1 MANPLAYPLCRQTV
15 TVYRPGLRR
24 VLEGCFYR
32 YEDALTEGELGPR
45 LERKFL
51 LIRPGAADIRP
62 GDRVYD
68 GVGPENVDWE
78 RFIPVQEAGLSQVE
92 YATPWRLDG
101 EITHWEAG
109 RK

>member
-1 MANPLAYPLCRQTV
+1 MVYPMCRQTV
-15 TVYRPGLRR
+15 TLYRNTEKGVLRR
-24 VLEGCFYR
+24 VISGCFYR
-32 YEDALTEGELGPR
+32 WEDK
-45 LERKFL
+45 LENAMFTRKFL
-51 LIRPGAADIRP
+51 LIQPGQEEILP
-62 GDRVYD
+62 GDRIYD